1 MSTES
6 FTNMRSLLI
15 ALARAMNLINPDM
28 EHHHEQTAYLAFQ
41 IGYEMGLRDDD
52 LYYVVYGSL
61 LHDIGEVIYQE
72 PQSVESIK
80 QNEREIASLGAR
92 MIRDIEGFEAIADII
107 EVSQNTYTEDLEA
120 ISRENCED
128 CELTEAELS
137 TCMDIAQAIHVADF
151 VTTLIDG
158 KKPIL
163 NQVKQIN
170 AAVQLGRG
178 TEFSPKAVD
187 AFLRVSGREFVWMDV
202 ALNPSFLLLFTGNIR
217 PVSLEEAVKLTHF
230 MSRIIDFRSSFTA
243 MHSAGVAAS
252 ARVLA
257 RLAGMNDEECQMMEI
272 AGYLHDVGKLR
283 VPNEILEKPGKLT
296 EEEFNIVK
304 EHPYYTRLILMD
316 VDGNERITN
325 WAGFHHEKLNGNGY
339 PFHFDAEML
348 DTGERIMAVA
358 DIFSAITEV
367 RPYRAG
373 MSREKALAV
382 LKENVEAGGI
392 CGQIVGLLEEH
403 YDEVDTARE
412 QESREAGKR
421 YFESLEKGM
430 AG

>member
-1 MSTES
+1 MSTAS

-28 EHHHEQTAYLAFQ
+28 EHHHEQTAYLTFQ

-52 LYYVVYGSL
+52 LHFAVYGSL

-120 ISRENCED
+120 ISGENCEG
-128 CELTEAELS
+128 CELSEDELS

-158 KKPIL
+158 KTPIL

-202 ALNPSFLLLFTGNIR
+202 ALNPSFLLIFTGDIR

-257 RLAGMNDEECQMMEI
+257 RLAGMNNEECQMMEI

-304 EHPYYTRLILMD
+304 EHPYYTRLILKD
-316 VDGNERITN
+316 VDGFERIAN
-325 WAGFHHEKLNGNGY
+325 WAGFHHEKLNGRGY
-339 PFHFDAEML
+339 PFHFDAERL

-373 MSREKALAV
+373 MSREMALAV
-382 LKENVEAGGI
+382 LKENVAAGGI
-392 CGQIVGLLEEH
+392 CGKIVELLEEH
-403 YDEVDTARE
+403 YDEVDAARE
-412 QESREAGKR
+412 RESREAGKR